1 VSPASSSRAAEGGW
15 PAIEIRGVTKR
26 FAGLGR
32 KETMTALDG
41 LDLTVARGSY
51 IALIGSNGAGKS
63 TLLSLLA
70 GTLLADEGTILVD
83 GGDITDEP
91 SWGRARDIALVRQNP
106 EHNVLSG
113 LTIEQNFA
121 LAMLG
126 RTRAFRLARYDRA
139 EVRAAAAAALGRFG
153 MGLEDR
159 LGESTATLSGGQ
171 RQAVAV
177 AMAAVRRPK
186 VLLLDEHVSALDPKR
201 ARVVGEVT
209 EEIVRDQN
217 ITALMVTHDL
227 GRATAST
234 DRILMMHRGKVVMDL
249 EGRDK
254 ETMSVAAL
262 AGRFEEIVG
271 EALPDRTLLAAS

>member
-1 VSPASSSRAAEGGW
+1 VSPASSSPAAEGGW
-15 PAIEIRGVTKR
+15 PAIEIRGATKR

-51 IALIGSNGAGKS
+51 VALIGSNGAGKS

-83 GGDITDEP
+83 GEDITDEP
-91 SWGRARDIALVRQNP
+91 SWQRARDIALVRQNP

-126 RTRAFRLARYDRA
+126 RTRAFKLSRYDRD
-139 EVRAAAAAALGRFG
+139 EVRSAAAAALGRFG

-209 EEIVRDQN
+209 EEIVRDQT

-227 GRATAST
+227 ARATAST

-249 EGRDK
+249 EGGDK
-254 ETMSVAAL
+254 ATMSVAML
-262 AGRFEEIVG
+262 ASRFEEIVG